1 MIAKECAMANLQIKG
16 IDDKLYDTIKKLAAS
31 ENRSVSQEILFLV
44 KEHVART
51 KQTPAAKTPAQ
62 VLLEL
67 YGSWMDDRS
76 ADTIIT
82 EIKTARKGSARLSK
96 GL

>member
-1 MIAKECAMANLQIKG
+1 MANLQIKG

-44 KEHVART
+44 KEHVARR
-51 KQTPAAKTPAQ
+51 KQTAAVKTPAQ
-62 VLLEL
+62 ALLDL
-67 YGSWMDDRS
+67 SGSWTDDRS
-76 ADTIIT
+76 ADAIIA
-82 EIKTARKGSARLSK
+82 EIKTARIGSGKLSK